1 MRTRS
6 KPLSHSP
13 RPLQTKK
20 KMKTQ
25 LNFDEMSVALFAK
38 WQASGHHALVAYE
51 LHTNA
56 EGSAI
61 SSQIVIGAVNTDGV
75 LEVWAQLGRSAS

>member
-1 MRTRS
+1 VRTRS

-38 WQASGHHALVAYE
+38 WQARAPVQGPGRRPTQTSGP
-51 LHTNA
+51 
-56 EGSAI
+56 SP
-61 SSQIVIGAVNTDGV
+61 
-75 LEVWAQLGRSAS
+75 EVTGNGI

>member
-1 MRTRS
+1 VRTKS

-38 WQASGHHALVAYE
+38 WQAR
-51 LHTNA
+51 
-56 EGSAI
+56 
-61 SSQIVIGAVNTDGV
+61 AVT
-75 LEVWAQLGRSAS
+75 QRPGRQATANEDR

>member
-1 MRTRS
+1 MRTKS

-38 WQASGHHALVAYE
+38 WQSRAATQRPSRQVTANEA
-51 LHTNA
+51 
-56 EGSAI
+56 
-61 SSQIVIGAVNTDGV
+61 
-75 LEVWAQLGRSAS
+75 R

>member
-1 MRTRS
+1 MERFARTKQVLSPHSRVAPSVRTRS

-38 WQASGHHALVAYE
+38 WQARAATERPSR
-51 LHTNA
+51 
-56 EGSAI
+56 
-61 SSQIVIGAVNTDGV
+61 QIT
-75 LEVWAQLGRSAS
+75 ASEAR